1 MCTQK
6 SDRETNDSPRL
17 YHASQASPQSAFK
30 IGLGWK
36 QKRKLAGENEGMGK
50 QKAWSHWFQY
60 TPRPKKTEAWKAEHS
75 LGRALTLRSFL
86 LDLLPSFLPLEL
98 IWYTHT
104 HYDCLNSGKVY
115 LKARLPVGL
124 QHTTGGV
131 QGFAVVE
138 MQYSNRCCDLLQSGT
153 VSLLIT
159 IMTRSTCSYPGFIKS
174 SFFTSH
180 LKQMD

>member
-1 MCTQK
+1 M
-6 SDRETNDSPRL
+6 REWETNGSPPLISL
-17 YHASQASPQSAFK
+17 YHDFQASPQSAFK

-36 QKRKLAGENEGMGK
+36 QKRKPAGENEGMGR

-60 TPRPKKTEAWKAEHS
+60 TPRPMKTEAWKAEHS

-86 LDLLPSFLPLEL
+86 LDLFPSFLPLEP
-98 IWYTHT
+98 IHYSHT
-104 HYDCLNSGKVY
+104 LW
-115 LKARLPVGL
+115 LPVL
-124 QHTTGGV
+124 WKSIFKSKITCRFATNHRRCS
-131 QGFAVVE
+131 GFAVVE

-159 IMTRSTCSYPGFIKS
+159 TMTRSTCSYPGFIKS